1 MLRLGILPLVAAL
14 GLGAGGDDVL
24 PRIRA
29 NVAAQ
34 IARAT
39 NYECVETIERSYYI
53 VHGRQGTCGQLAAHA
68 KTEPFL
74 SDRLRLDVAVS
85 NNLEIYSWHGANRF
99 TSSRIDSVV
108 HSGPISSGGFVGYLR
123 NIFLEPGVM
132 FIYQGTSSEELRE
145 IYHFDYRV
153 PMQHTFYSIGSGESG
168 VLVPFHGSFSAD
180 VRSLELTGLTVV
192 ADDIPEKT
200 DICGV
205 ETQVRYQ
212 LARISGFDS
221 LIPASFDLLIGD
233 RRMLFTESR
242 GSYRECREFRTE
254 STLRFDSAEP
264 AGSSSAIA
272 AVDAG
277 TIPADLNLHLGLR
290 TDIDEHSYAGD
301 PVEAVVLKP
310 VKVRKSGVVIPAGAT
325 VHGVIAMLEIH
336 PKPAKHYYLDIEF
349 ERLSFDNKSFTLGA
363 VHRPDI
369 NPGTALVAV
378 FGTRLPVEVQSA
390 LAGGVMIFD
399 SRDFHLR
406 RGFSGT
412 WHTTKP
418 DVKEVSLH

>member
-1 MLRLGILPLVAAL
+1 VLRLGILPLVAAL
-14 GLGAGGDDVL
+14 GLGAAGDDVL

-39 NYECVETIERSYYI
+39 NYECVETIERFYYI
-53 VHGRQGTCGQLAAHA
+53 VPRREGACGQLTAQE

-85 NNLEIYSWHGANRF
+85 NNVEIYSWHGANRF

-123 NIFLEPGVM
+123 NIFLEPGIM
-132 FIYQGTSSEELRE
+132 FIYQGRSSEELGG
-145 IYHFDYRV
+145 IHHFDYRV
-153 PMQHTFYSIGSGESG
+153 PMQHTLYSIGAGEG
-168 VLVPFHGSFSAD
+168 GALVPFHGSFSVD
-180 VRSLELTGLTVV
+180 VRSLQLTDLTVV

-200 DICGV
+200 EVCGV
-205 ETQVRYQ
+205 TTQVRYQ

-242 GSYRECREFRTE
+242 GAYRECREFRTE

-277 TIPADLNLHLGLR
+277 TLPADLDLHLGLR

-310 VKVRKSGVVIPAGAT
+310 VKVKKTGVVIPAGAA
-325 VHGVIAMLEIH
+325 VHGVIATLEIH

-349 ERLSFDNKSFTLGA
+349 EHLSFDNKSFTLGA
-363 VHRPDI
+363 VHRPDA
-369 NPGTALVAV
+369 NPGAALVSV
-378 FGTRLPVEVQSA
+378 FGKRLPAEVRRV

-399 SRDFHLR
+399 SRDFRLR
-406 RGFSGT
+406 PGFSGT